1 MTLQSQQPQIE
12 ASQSYFKA
20 FLDSSL
26 RSLEKVEGLRLYAGG
41 VENVVQDECCIAFLE
56 GRGVDVVEIVRPEL
70 KAPRRRVVAIDTSSI
85 RVAAGSRGVVIA
97 VRGAIVTRDG
107 SKIAVEVL
115 GPLVFYVSYENMGDL
130 LASVLGGAVPLEA
143 WGDYQLYNSI
153 QRVMAG
159 LIEKRMQEYAVEHYT
174 DSILLFDGSL
184 SAGPLDNPLYL
195 VSRILEKAKPRGN
208 NILAFSKT
216 SVLRIWGELLTTLG
230 AEAEPPYLIE
240 VTQAV
245 RSAEMRVRVL
255 GDIFLARLCP
265 GCSGFRVDASV
276 NAPVE
281 RVFGSLLRSD
291 ALVYG
296 YPETLILA
304 HDYCTFS
311 KLDVLAI
318 QAMLRRRSVE
328 IVHPTSMR
336 DLLFNPVDG
345 EVFR

>member
-20 FLDSSL
+20 FLESSL
-26 RSLEKVEGLRLYAGG
+26 RSLEKVDGLRLYAGG
-41 VENVVQDECCIAFLE
+41 VENIVQDECCIAFLE
-56 GRGVDVVEIVRPEL
+56 DRGEGAVEIIRPEL
-70 KAPRRRVVAIDTSSI
+70 EAPRRPVVAIDTSSI

-97 VRGAIVTRDG
+97 VRGAIVTRDR
-107 SKIAVEVL
+107 SKTAVEVL
-115 GPLVFYVSYENMGDL
+115 GPLVFYVSYENMGEL
-130 LASVLGGAVPLEA
+130 LASVLGAAPLEA
-143 WGDYQLYNSI
+143 WGNYQLYNSI

-159 LIEKRMQEYAVEHYT
+159 LIEKRMQEYAAEHYT

-195 VSRILEKAKPRGN
+195 VGRILEKARPRGN
-208 NILAFSKT
+208 DILAFSKT
-216 SVLRIWGELLTTLG
+216 SVLRVWGELLTTLG
-230 AEAEPPYLIE
+230 AEAEPPYLVE

-265 GCSGFRVDASV
+265 GCSGFRVDASIT
-276 NAPVE
+276 ASAE

-328 IVHPTSMR
+328 IIHPTSIR